1 MNTVSIDAG
10 AVKDLRDRTGAGIMD
25 CKAALKESG
34 GDLEKATDFL
44 RKKGLAS
51 AAKRAGR
58 DAKEG
63 LIVVRIV
70 DTKAV
75 IAEVNCETDFV
86 ARTDD
91 FKALA
96 NLALDEAVAKGAAA
110 ATASQTI
117 TDRVAD
123 LSGKIGEKI
132 LVKRIEVLESPNAVF
147 SYVHSNSKLGVL
159 IELVVGK
166 PESKKNASV
175 EELGKNLAMQIAA
188 SSPVC
193 VERSGV
199 PAATLDREKAIY
211 REEVKGKPENILE
224 KIVEGKLAKF
234 YQTAC
239 LLEQP
244 FIKDDK
250 QSIQKLLDETSKTL
264 GDTVKIVRFV
274 RFQLGETVSA

>member
-1 MNTVSIDAG
+1 MNVVSVDAS
-10 AVKDLRDRTGAGIMD
+10 AVKSLRDRTGAGIMD

-63 LIVVRIV
+63 LVVVRV
-70 DTKAV
+70 EGAKAI

-86 ARTDD
+86 ARTED

-96 NLALDEAVAKGAAA
+96 NLVLDEASAKGAAA
-110 ATASQTI
+110 TGSQKI
-117 TDRVAD
+117 ADRVAD

-132 LVKRIEVLESPNAVF
+132 LVKRIEVLESSNAVF
-147 SYVHSNSKLGVL
+147 SYVHSNNKLGVL
-159 IELVVGK
+159 VELAAGK
-166 PESKKNASV
+166 AESKKNAV
-175 EELGKNLAMQIAA
+175 VVELGKNLAMQIAA

-199 PAATLDREKAIY
+199 PAATLEREKAIY

-224 KIVEGKLAKF
+224 KIVEGKLSKF

-250 QSIQKLLDETSKTL
+250 QSIQKLLDETSKQL
-264 GDTVKIVRFV
+264 GDTVKVVRFV
-274 RFQLGETVSA
+274 RFQLGESVST